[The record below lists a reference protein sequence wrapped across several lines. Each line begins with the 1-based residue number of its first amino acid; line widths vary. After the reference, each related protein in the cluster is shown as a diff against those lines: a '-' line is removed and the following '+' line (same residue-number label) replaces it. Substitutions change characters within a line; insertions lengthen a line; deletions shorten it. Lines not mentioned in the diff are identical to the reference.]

1 MTIYNRCAKN
11 GKKKKKNYLRKTKIY
26 IIKIY
31 CLMVCRKLCFFL
43 YMDTKQKRKDR
54 EEKTTDLF
62 FFSHSL
68 VDNRL

>member
-1 MTIYNRCAKN
+1 MTIYNRCARN

-43 YMDTKQKRKDR
+43 YMDTKQKRKDYAKKR
-54 EEKTTDLF
+54 QQICF
-62 FFSHSL
+62 FFT
-68 VDNRL
+68 